1 MTPTGMVHALH
12 ETRHLLRRDGTL
24 IDIHPLPEAWLAEV
38 HRDGRVLFS
47 QPWRDHDYCDEDVVH
62 AEHALAQ
69 AVEAGVFLI
78 QRQSEFDF
86 LTYASSA
93 AELRE
98 FLIRESA
105 HREGSE
111 EEADEAVKAELFAR
125 VEQVQRRVGPGAEVA
140 RRERVRITRLRSLP
154 AAWSFVESR
163 TIDRGPAR
171 EVIDER

>member
-1 MTPTGMVHALH
+1 MVHALH
-12 ETRHLLRRDGTL
+12 ETRRLLGPDGTL

-47 QPWRDHDYCDEDVVH
+47 ESWRDHHYRDEDVVH

-69 AVEAGVFLI
+69 AVESGVFLI

-98 FLIRESA
+98 FLVRESA
-105 HREGSE
+105 HREDSE
-111 EEADEAVKAELFAR
+111 DEADEAVKAELFAR
-125 VEQVQRRVGPGAEVA
+125 VEQEQRRAGSGAEVA
-140 RRERVRITRLRSLP
+140 RRERVRITRLLP
-154 AAWSFVESR
+154 LPGAWNFVESR